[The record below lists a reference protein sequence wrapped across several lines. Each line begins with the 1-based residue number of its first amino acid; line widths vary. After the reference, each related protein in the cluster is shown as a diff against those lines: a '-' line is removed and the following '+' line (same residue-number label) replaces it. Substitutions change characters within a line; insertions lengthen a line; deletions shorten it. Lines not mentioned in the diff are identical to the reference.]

1 MSMDRRTFIRT
12 CTSTVATAAVAGTL
26 IERLA
31 SAGELVSYTK
41 SRLVDADGKPIKA
54 SELSTAEAYF
64 FNYPM
69 KSTPCLL
76 IKLGSAASPTD
87 LKTQAG
93 EAYKWQGGVG
103 PAKDIVA
110 YSAICSHQ
118 LAYPMK
124 SASVV
129 AYSADQSELA
139 GRKGVI
145 TCCAHNSVFDP
156 AKGAAVTYGPAT
168 QPLAAIKLEYSAA
181 DDGLYATGVYGG
193 TLFDNFIKAFKS
205 DLMEQFG
212 RGEYKQPADA
222 SVKAV
227 LLSKYS
233 DAVVT
238 C

>member
-12 CTSTVATAAVAGTL
+12 CAGSAALATVAGTL
-26 IERLA
+26 AERLA
-31 SAGELVSYTK
+31 NAGDLMTYTK

-54 SELSTAEAYF
+54 STLSTAEAYF
-64 FNYPM
+64 FNYPI
-69 KSTPCLL
+69 KSAPCLL
-76 IKLGSAASPTD
+76 IKLGTAAGPTD

-93 EAYKWQGGVG
+93 DAYSWQGGVG

-129 AYSADQSELA
+129 AYSAEQSELA

-168 QPLAAIKLEYSAA
+168 QPLAAIKLEYNAA

-193 TLFDNFIKAFKS
+193 TLFDNFIKAFKA

-212 RGEYKQPADA
+212 RGEYKKATDAD
-222 SVKAV
+222 VKTV

>member
-1 MSMDRRTFIRT
+1 
-12 CTSTVATAAVAGTL
+12 VAGTL
-26 IERLA
+26 AERLA
-31 SAGELVSYTK
+31 YAGELVKYTK

-54 SELSTAEAYF
+54 SSLSTAEAYF

-76 IKLGSAASPTD
+76 IKLGSAAGPTD
-87 LKTQAG
+87 LKTQGG
-93 EAYKWQGGVG
+93 EAYSWQGGVG

-110 YSAICSHQ
+110 YSAICSHT
-118 LAYPMK
+118 LSYPMK
-124 SASVV
+124 AATVV
-129 AYSADQSELA
+129 AYQADQSELA

-156 AKGAAVTYGPAT
+156 AKGAAVTYGPAS
-168 QPLAAIKLEYSAA
+168 QPLAAIKLEYDAA

-193 TLFDNFIKAFKS
+193 NMFDNFIKAYKA
-205 DLMEQFG
+205 DLIEQFG
-212 RGEYKQPADA
+212 RAEYKQPTDA
-222 SVKAV
+222 NVKAV

-233 DAVVT
+233 EAVVT

>member
-1 MSMDRRTFIRT
+1 MSMDRRSFIRT
-12 CTSTVATAAVAGTL
+12 CTGTIAGAAVAGNL

-31 SAGELVSYTK
+31 NAGDLMTYTK
-41 SRLVDADGKPIKA
+41 SHLVDADGKPLKA
-54 SELSTAEAYF
+54 STLTTAEAYF

-69 KSTPCLL
+69 KSAPCLL
-76 IKLGSAASPTD
+76 IKLGSAAGPTD

-93 EAYKWQGGVG
+93 EAYSWQGGVG

-124 SASVV
+124 AATVV

-156 AKGAAVTYGPAT
+156 AKGGAVTYGPAT
-168 QPLAAIKLEYSAA
+168 QPLAAIKLEYDPS
-181 DDGLYATGVYGG
+181 DDSLYATGVYGG
-193 TLFDNFIKAFKS
+193 TLFDDFIKSYKG
-205 DLMEQFG
+205 DLMEEFG
-212 RGEYKQPADA
+212 RGEYKKPTDA
-222 SVKAV
+222 NVKTV
-227 LLSKYS
+227 PLSKYS

>member
-12 CTSTVATAAVAGTL
+12 CTGTVATAAVAGTL

-31 SAGELVSYTK
+31 SAGDLVSYTK

-54 SELSTAEAYF
+54 SALSTAEAYF
-64 FNYPM
+64 FHYPM
-69 KSTPCLL
+69 KSAPCLL
-76 IKLGSAASPTD
+76 IKLGSAAGPAD
-87 LKTQAG
+87 LKTQSG
-93 EAYKWQGGVG
+93 EAYTWQGGVG
-103 PAKDIVA
+103 PNKDIVA

-124 SASVV
+124 AATVV
-129 AYSADQSELA
+129 AYSAEQSELA

-168 QPLAAIKLEYSAA
+168 QPLAAIKLEYDAA
-181 DDGLYATGVYGG
+181 DDGLYAIGVYGG
-193 TLFDNFIKAFKS
+193 KLFDDFIKSYKA
-205 DLMEQFG
+205 DLMEEFG
-212 RGEYKQPADA
+212 RGEYKQPTDA
-222 SVKAV
+222 TVQTV

>member
-1 MSMDRRTFIRT
+1 MSMDRRSFIRT
-12 CTSTVATAAVAGTL
+12 CAGTAALATAAGTL
-26 IERLA
+26 AERLA
-31 SAGELVSYTK
+31 NAGDLVAYTK

-54 SELSTAEAYF
+54 SALSMAEAYF
-64 FNYPM
+64 FNYPL

-76 IKLGSAASPTD
+76 IKLGAEAGSTD

-93 EAYKWQGGVG
+93 DTYKWQGGVG
-103 PAKDIVA
+103 PGKDIVA

-124 SASVV
+124 AASVV

-156 AKGAAVTYGPAT
+156 AKGAAVTYGPGT
-168 QPLAAIKLEYSAA
+168 QPLAAIKLEYDAA
-181 DDGLYATGVYGG
+181 EDALYATGVYGG
-193 TLFDNFIKAFKS
+193 NMFDNFIKAYKS
-205 DLMEQFG
+205 DLIEQFG
-212 RGEYKQPADA
+212 RAEYKQPADA
-222 SVKAV
+222 NVKTV

-233 DAVVT
+233 DAVVL

>member
-12 CTSTVATAAVAGTL
+12 CTGTVASAAVAGTL

-31 SAGELVSYTK
+31 SAGDLVTYTK

-54 SELSTAEAYF
+54 STLSTAEAYF
-64 FNYPM
+64 FNYPI
-69 KSTPCLL
+69 KSAPCLL
-76 IKLGSAASPTD
+76 IKLGSAAGPVD

-93 EAYKWQGGVG
+93 EAYTWQGGTG
-103 PAKDIVA
+103 PDKDIVA

-124 SASVV
+124 SATVV
-129 AYSADQSELA
+129 AYSAEQSELA
-139 GRKGVI
+139 GKKGVI

-156 AKGAAVTYGPAT
+156 AKGAEVTYGPAT
-168 QPLAAIKLEYSAA
+168 QPLAAIKLEYDPA
-181 DDGLYATGVYGG
+181 DDSLHATGVYGG
-193 TLFDNFIKAFKS
+193 DLFKEFIKSYKS
-205 DLMEQFG
+205 DLMEEFG
-212 RGEYKQPADA
+212 RGDYKQPTDAD
-222 SVKAV
+222 VKAV

>member
-1 MSMDRRTFIRT
+1 
-12 CTSTVATAAVAGTL
+12 VATAAVAGTL

-31 SAGELVSYTK
+31 SAGDLVTYTK
-41 SRLVDADGKPIKA
+41 SHLVDADGKPIKA
-54 SELSTAEAYF
+54 STLGTAEAYF

-76 IKLGSAASPTD
+76 IKLGSAANPTD
-87 LKTQAG
+87 LKTKDG
-93 EAYKWQGGVG
+93 EAYSWQGGVG
-103 PAKDIVA
+103 PNKDIVA

-124 SASVV
+124 AATVV
-129 AYSADQSELA
+129 AYSAEQSELA

-156 AKGAAVTYGPAT
+156 AKGGAVTYGPAN
-168 QPLAAIKLEYSAA
+168 QPLAAIKLEYDAA
-181 DDGLYATGVYGG
+181 DDSLYATGVYGG
-193 TLFDNFIKAFKS
+193 NVFADFVKAYKA
-205 DLMEQFG
+205 DLIEQFG
-212 RGEYKQPADA
+212 RAEYKQSADA
-222 SVKAV
+222 NVKTV

>member
-12 CTSTVATAAVAGTL
+12 CAGTAALATAGGALV
-26 IERLA
+26 ERLA
-31 SAGELVSYTK
+31 NAGDLVTYTK

-54 SELSTAEAYF
+54 SALSTAEAYF

-76 IKLGSAASPTD
+76 IKLGSAAGPTD

-93 EAYKWQGGVG
+93 DTYSWQGGVG

-124 SASVV
+124 AASVV

-193 TLFDNFIKAFKS
+193 TMFDNFIKAYKG

-222 SVKAV
+222 TVKTV

-233 DAVVT
+233 DAVVL